1 MVQTLMKCVFF
12 SLSLLGFG
20 CVASKSLTLYDV
32 KANPNIDI
40 FVSTKDYKVIL
51 MRKEDF
57 RIEETDTSMFIVGRG
72 RVLAI
77 SEDRGEKPLAGSLT
91 SEEIVYIE
99 KRDSTLIGP
108 LIALAIVGLFVY
120 IKYQFW

>member
-1 MVQTLMKCVFF
+1 MKCVFL
-12 SLSLLGFG
+12 SLSLIGFG
-20 CVASKSLTLYDV
+20 CVASKSLTLEDV

-51 MRKEDF
+51 MRKGDF
-57 RIEETDTSMFIVGRG
+57 RIEKTDTSMSIVGRG

-77 SEDRGEKPLAGSLT
+77 SEDRGEKSFAGSLT

-99 KRDSTLIGP
+99 TRDSTLIGP
-108 LIALAIVGLFVY
+108 LIALAVIGLFVY
-120 IKYQFW
+120 IKYQVWQPKAA